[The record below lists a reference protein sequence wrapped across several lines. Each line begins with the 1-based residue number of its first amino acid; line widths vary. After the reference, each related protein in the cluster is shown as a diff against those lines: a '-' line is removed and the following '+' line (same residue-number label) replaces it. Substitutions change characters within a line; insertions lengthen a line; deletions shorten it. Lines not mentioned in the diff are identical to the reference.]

1 MLVCF
6 LAAGLYFSVRT
17 GWFQFRRM
25 GLWLRKTG
33 GELVCPES
41 GEDQDAQGK
50 RAGISRSGLDKE
62 SRLSRSGLPKEPGLS
77 RRGLSKGVRNSR
89 RAQDKGAG
97 ISQRQ
102 SICTA
107 LAATVGTGNIVGVA
121 TAIVAGGPGAVFWM
135 WISAF
140 LGMMTGFAEKVLG
153 ILYRQRDEN
162 GRYQGGPMTYM
173 EDGLHAKW
181 LAVLYAF
188 LCMVAS
194 FGVGNMAQVHSMSG
208 SMEVAFG
215 VPAWLTGVVTAAV
228 LAVVL
233 VGGIRRIG
241 ALTERLVPFMVL
253 LYMGSAL
260 VVLVSQAEQIPAAF
274 ASIFREAFRLRP
286 ALGGAAG
293 YGIAQIMGQGTRY
306 SMAQAMRIGVAR
318 GTFTHEAGVGSSV
331 FAHSA
336 ADTQEPVQQGMWG
349 IFEVFV
355 DTIVVCTVTA
365 LVIMTTGLA
374 QSGVAPEHSGVI
386 GTGDITAI
394 MSQEGMVLDGLLLD
408 GAPLT
413 MRCFQQFFPW
423 GQQLIAVC
431 LVLFGFGSLIG
442 WSYYGERS
450 AEYLF
455 GPGGVLVYKL
465 LYVLVVTLGAVASL
479 EVVWKLADVCN
490 GLMAIP
496 NLMAVFLLRKQVLN
510 TLKEYER
517 KGSNYENPRKK

>member
-6 LAAGLYFSVRT
+6 LAAGLLFSVRT

-25 GLWLRKTG
+25 GLWLGKTW
-33 GELVCPES
+33 GELVRSENEEQRKGRQADRT
-41 GEDQDAQGK
+41 GEIVYGQKTRSK
-50 RAGISRSGLDKE
+50 RS
-62 SRLSRSGLPKEPGLS
+62 
-77 RRGLSKGVRNSR
+77 
-89 RAQDKGAG
+89 G

-153 ILYRQRDEN
+153 ILYRRRGED
-162 GRYQGGPMTYM
+162 GRYQGGPMIYM
-173 EDGLHAKW
+173 EDGLHARW
-181 LAVLYAF
+181 LAVSFAF

-194 FGVGNMAQVHSMSG
+194 FGVGNMTQVHSMS
-208 SMEVAFG
+208 SSLQLAFG
-215 VPAWLTGVVTAAV
+215 VPHWITGVVTAVV

-241 ALTERLVPFMVL
+241 AFAERLVPFMVI

-260 VVLVSQAEQIPAAF
+260 MVLCSQAREIPATLAL
-274 ASIFREAFRLRP
+274 IVREAFRLRP
-286 ALGGAAG
+286 AVSGMAG
-293 YGIAQIMGQGTRY
+293 YGIAQ
-306 SMAQAMRIGVAR
+306 AMRVGVAR

-365 LVIMTTGLA
+365 LVILTTGLA
-374 QSGVAPEHSGVI
+374 ET
-386 GTGDITAI
+386 GTVMTP
-394 MSQEGMVLDGLLLD
+394 EGMILGGISAGGADLNGTVMDGDGSNGIALD
-408 GAPLT
+408 GAALT
-413 MRCFQQFFPW
+413 MACFEQFFPW
-423 GQQLIAVC
+423 GRQLIAVC
-431 LVLFGFGSLIG
+431 LALFGFGSLIG

-455 GPGGVLVYKL
+455 GRRGVRIYQLI
-465 LYVLVVTLGAVASL
+465 YVLMVTVGSVASL
-479 EVVWKLADVCN
+479 QLVWKLADVCN
-490 GLMAIP
+490 GLMALP
-496 NLMAVFLLRKQVLN
+496 NLVAVFLLRRQVVDALR
-510 TLKEYER
+510 EYESR
-517 KGSNYENPRKK
+517 K

>member
-25 GLWLRKTG
+25 GLWLRKTW
-33 GELVCPES
+33 GELVRPDT
-41 GEDQDAQGK
+41 EDE
-50 RAGISRSGLDKE
+50 SRS
-62 SRLSRSGLPKEPGLS
+62 
-77 RRGLSKGVRNSR
+77 
-89 RAQDKGAG
+89 G

-153 ILYRQRDEN
+153 ILYRRRGED
-162 GRYQGGPMTYM
+162 GVYQGGPMTYM
-173 EDGLHAKW
+173 ENGLHARW
-181 LAVLYAF
+181 LAVIFAY

-194 FGVGNMAQVHSMSG
+194 FGVGNMTQVQAMASSLDL
-208 SMEVAFG
+208 AFG
-215 VPAWLTGVVTAAV
+215 VPAWLTGVVTAIIV
-228 LAVVL
+228 AVVL

-241 ALTERLVPFMVL
+241 AFAERMVPFMVL
-253 LYMGSAL
+253 LYMGSAIA
-260 VVLVSQAEQIPAAF
+260 VLISQIQEVPVALG
-274 ASIFREAFRLRP
+274 SIVREAFCLRP
-286 ALGGAAG
+286 AVSGVAG
-293 YGIAQIMGQGTRY
+293 YGI
-306 SMAQAMRIGVAR
+306 AQAMRIGVAR

-336 ADTQEPVQQGMWG
+336 ADTKEPVQQGMWG

-365 LVIMTTGLA
+365 LVILTTGLA
-374 QSGVAPEHSGVI
+374 VPGTVMTQDGMILGNANIGNAALDNMTLNSVA
-386 GTGDITAI
+386 
-394 MSQEGMVLDGLLLD
+394 LDGIALD
-408 GAPLT
+408 GAALT
-413 MRCFQQFFPW
+413 MRCFEQFFPW
-423 GQQLIAVC
+423 GRQLIAVC
-431 LVLFGFGSLIG
+431 LALFGFGSLIG

-455 GPGGVLVYKL
+455 GKTGVRIYQLV
-465 LYVLVVTLGAVASL
+465 YVLVVTLGAVASL
-479 EVVWKLADVCN
+479 QLVWKLADVCN
-490 GLMAIP
+490 GLMALP
-496 NLMAVFLLRKQVLN
+496 NLAAVFLLRGKVVESLR
-510 TLKEYER
+510 EYENR
-517 KGSNYENPRKK
+517 K